1 MQWTLT
7 LFLLP
12 WQMIDWRHLLQ
23 CHSEHC
29 PMPDNVFNMCKH
41 LPCLQKVS
49 GYWSCHVCF
58 KTENVRNENNLAP
71 SYLSDDLWRPPDTE
85 ARHWLHSTFFSRPM
99 HSAVYHRWQSIS
111 CCICSSVEQSSIAC
125 HHCSIFLS
133 AFHSHLKSHLL
144 SYPNFLLF
152 FSFFTC
158 SVPVQWLNFGHC
170 NRYNYYILHLS
181 RSHSQNVRNWS
192 TRLSVRHVQLLSMTV
207 TLCCCQMVCIQTELM
222 SIIQDCFL
230 FYCSCLVD
238 ITRICRLFTEWI
250 LPV

>member
-1 MQWTLT
+1 MTDDRLEALAAMPQWALSYARQRIQHVQTFTMLT
-7 LFLLP
+7 KSEWLLIVP
-12 WQMIDWRHLLQ
+12 RMVQNWECEKWEQFGTIIAVW
-23 CHSEHC
+23 
-29 PMPDNVFNMCKH
+29 
-41 LPCLQKVS
+41 
-49 GYWSCHVCF
+49 WSM
-58 KTENVRNENNLAP
+58 T
-71 SYLSDDLWRPPDTE
+71 TT
-85 ARHWLHSTFFSRPM
+85 RHWLHSTFFSRPM
-99 HSAVYHRWQSIS
+99 HSAVYHRWQSIF
-111 CCICSSVEQSSIAC
+111 CCICSSVKQSSIAC

-170 NRYNYYILHLS
+170 NHYNYYILHLS